1 LNECVLNV
9 NFLLQHLFAFSQYI
23 MMRLSIGI
31 VSAPVDL
38 DSGKERRTA
47 RRLSIVIAPM
57 AEQVDQGEESEEE
70 SEEDSQE
77 GEDEDEEMLDDAESY
92 GYENMDESD
101 EEDLD
106 EESPSKKNKRK
117 GRILEAGKASKH
129 RRIRVGPQ
137 QNCEKS
143 GNKKTPPQAHL
154 SKVEHMLHRAS
165 KNISVEHVH
174 FPPPQLSTQLG
185 KEVNAKGPAGDVLVS
200 LYCY

>member
-1 LNECVLNV
+1 
-9 NFLLQHLFAFSQYI
+9 
-23 MMRLSIGI
+23 MMCLSICIGS
-31 VSAPVDL
+31 VPVDI
-38 DSGKERRTA
+38 SKERRTT
-47 RRLSIVIAPM
+47 RRLSIVHAPM
-57 AEQVDQGEESEEE
+57 VEQVDQAEESDEE

-92 GYENMDESD
+92 GYENMDDSD
-101 EEDLD
+101 EEDLE

-137 QNCEKS
+137 QNCDKS
-143 GNKKTPPQAHL
+143 GNKKVPPQAHL

-200 LYCY
+200 LRCD